1 MLFTSI
7 FITSA
12 IFAAP
17 IPLPQGP
24 GFGQLGGAGGAGGI
38 IGARAVTNTFNGAQ
52 SSYAAQ
58 QAALNQISQ
67 SAWAFQNPNAAFG
80 GNSGTWDNTQPNP
93 TPPKALF

>member
-1 MLFTSI
+1 MYLKIVPYFEPIHLWNSSEFESQRSVGFSQIKKPEMLFTSI

-24 GFGQLGGAGGAGGI
+24 GFGGAWGAGGI
-38 IGARAVTNTFNGAQ
+38 IGARAVANTVNGAQ

-58 QAALNQISQ
+58 QAA
-67 SAWAFQNPNAAFG
+67 
-80 GNSGTWDNTQPNP
+80 
-93 TPPKALF
+93 